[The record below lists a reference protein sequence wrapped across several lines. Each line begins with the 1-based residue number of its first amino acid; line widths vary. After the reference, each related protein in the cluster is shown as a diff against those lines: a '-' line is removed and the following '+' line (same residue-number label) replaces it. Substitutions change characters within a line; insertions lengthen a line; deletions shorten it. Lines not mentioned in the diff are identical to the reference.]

1 MNLAFCSLFVPGYLF
16 YKHNIEQG
24 RKMQFQMQHSQETD
38 NILN

>member
-1 MNLAFCSLFVPGYLF
+1 MLKQVQDYILFRRDLILSLV
-16 YKHNIEQG
+16 